1 MVRVFMNDIS
11 SQFAYSIVHLTSMRK
26 ETYET
31 LFTVMSCPKA
41 LFELSLRAVVACAAW
56 ESPLLET
63 RLMAKR
69 RPGNSTGSDEGTVQ
83 SVLRKNSWSCRLV
96 CLQGLS
102 VRGALRTLESEI
114 YNLKIKWWKTSLTK
128 WNM

>member
-1 MVRVFMNDIS
+1 MFIKVWSTVLRKWCIDKQRVLAFLDDTS
-11 SQFAYSIVHLTSMRK
+11 SQFAYLIVHLTSMRK

-56 ESPLLET
+56 ELPLLET

-83 SVLRKNSWSCRLV
+83 GVLRRIS
-96 CLQGLS
+96 
-102 VRGALRTLESEI
+102 
-114 YNLKIKWWKTSLTK
+114 
-128 WNM
+128 

>member
-1 MVRVFMNDIS
+1 MFTKVWFTVIRKWCIDKQRVLAFLDDIS
-11 SQFAYSIVHLTSMRK
+11 SRFAYSIVHLTSMRK

-69 RPGNSTGSDEGTVQ
+69 RPGNSTGSDEGTVEG
-83 SVLRKNSWSCRLV
+83 VLRRIS
-96 CLQGLS
+96 
-102 VRGALRTLESEI
+102 
-114 YNLKIKWWKTSLTK
+114 
-128 WNM
+128 